1 MTHVNDYGVI
11 VFMRKKEEEEEEEL
25 VSVFIASGLFKSKLP
40 HDVGPPTN

>member
-11 VFMRKKEEEEEEEL
+11 VFMRKKEEEEL
-25 VSVFIASGLFKSKLP
+25 VSVFIAFGLFKSKLP